1 MSRLAIARVDG
12 REIKLVTRRKIKL
25 VIKLVITR
33 VHTLVTRRAT
43 ASVSRR
49 ALRLTDRAVVMG
61 SGSGI
66 VHATTIATGIGI
78 VHATMIATGI
88 GIVMSTDALETIHAV
103 MDGDATTTFATS
115 NAVSVTSRN
124 ARVTGTVCSGVC
136 IGTAKRISCSK
147 LAGIASTAAA
157 TIVGSANAFATFA
170 NVERRVR
177 VGRVEGRESTTIWHG
192 ALFREEVMGAD
203 GELMGSDGS

>member
-1 MSRLAIARVDG
+1 VDG
-12 REIKLVTRRKIKL
+12 REIKLVTRREIKL
-25 VIKLVITR
+25 VTKRKIQLVITR
-33 VHTLVTRRAT
+33 VHTLVTTPAT

-66 VHATTIATGIGI
+66 VHAT
-78 VHATMIATGI
+78 MIATGI
-88 GIVMSTDALETIHAV
+88 GIVLSTDALETIHAV

-136 IGTAKRISCSK
+136 MGTAKRISCSK

-170 NVERRVR
+170 NVERRVG
-177 VGRVEGRESTTIWHG
+177 VGRVVGRESTTIWRVVSRG
-192 ALFREEVMGAD
+192 TD
-203 GELMGSDGS
+203 GN